1 MRGNVTVDVV
11 QLLLALRLH
20 GDGYRNEIAI
30 TACRELDILR
40 VERAGV
46 MLDKRA
52 SDIPEVLRIAA
63 HHLDREGAWK
73 LK

>member
-30 TACRELDILR
+30 AACRELDILH

-52 SDIPEVLRIAA
+52 SDVPEVLRIAP
-63 HHLDREGAWK
+63 HHLDREGAGK
-73 LK
+73 LE